1 MVWRHHS
8 GRSCHHK
15 SCPRAPHLSSA
26 GHWPTSLRPQVT
38 CFSSTHPVYPA
49 MAPAEAGLPGPAA
62 GSAAVGLG
70 AGGASG
76 RESPGPEGGQSGAS
90 LGGRPTSSSRGP
102 PAPSCALEPGPLN
115 GFLREWEQT
124 GNEEMRCRLI
134 NHYEGARQR
143 LPGEKP
149 QMPRQATGGRRQGRS
164 ESWSRGES
172 RASQSDGGRGGEGSF
187 PASASSEQPAYRP
200 KSILNPFACETSGSS
215 EGGLMPRQTARS
227 LPPGSAGPRPGSAGG
242 V

>member
-1 MVWRHHS
+1 MVACGKTGAGQAGGVRLTGGWAHAHRGTGGQAAPGPRAVVWRHHS

-76 RESPGPEGGQSGAS
+76 WGVPGTGRRPVWS
-90 LGGRPTSSSRGP
+90 LPWRKTYLIQPRSSSSELRSRTRAPEWIPAGVGTNGKRRDEMP
-102 PAPSCALEPGPLN
+102 P
-115 GFLREWEQT
+115 
-124 GNEEMRCRLI
+124 
-134 NHYEGARQR
+134 
-143 LPGEKP
+143 
-149 QMPRQATGGRRQGRS
+149 
-164 ESWSRGES
+164 
-172 RASQSDGGRGGEGSF
+172 D
-187 PASASSEQPAYRP
+187 
-200 KSILNPFACETSGSS
+200 
-215 EGGLMPRQTARS
+215 
-227 LPPGSAGPRPGSAGG
+227 
-242 V
+242 